1 MALPIVPFDNWK
13 CRSFIQKQL
22 VETMGKCLQVH
33 QSDSGTTDN
42 NRMLLL
48 WGWELGKGNQRV
60 EYKVGAK
67 LIVVFTLLNFAI

>member
-1 MALPIVPFDNWK
+1 MALPMVPFDNWK
-13 CRSFIQKQL
+13 CRFFIQKQL

-33 QSDSGTTDN
+33 QSDSWKTDN

-48 WGWELGKGNQRV
+48 LEWELGKGNQRV

-67 LIVVFTLLNFAI
+67 LIVVFTLLNFVV